1 MEEILKAYYADEA
14 KKLHN
19 LVDKIVSKKF
29 GGTRGKDMDSYY
41 SSANEVMADIVKKH
55 RYDPSKGKFEQ
66 FLRGSLAKAFI
77 DDYKYDNRDKR
88 RTKIEIEEEENGKIQ
103 KKKVPV
109 PDIYLD
115 APAGE
120 KMDCTIGDMLPSGFD
135 MEAALPEMAEG
146 VYSETVGEFM
156 DNLSGQQKQICSL
169 IMEGYTPG
177 EIQEKLGITGKEYRK
192 SWDSITSYENKRL
205 LYKEIETGSLNSCGM
220 EDCGMGEV
228 KILSTQDMEESY
240 KNISYSIESISK
252 KMRKKQIRD
261 NHILQRY
268 SGQWKS
274 FAKSEL
280 VSDILRG
287 KSLTQIIISE
297 ENRGGVRMKWLIDG
311 KQRCT
316 TLDEFLHDGF
326 AISKNIKNYNIVY
339 KVNKTDENGNEILN
353 EEGFNKTEDRV
364 FDIRGKKFSQLPEE
378 LQEIYKD
385 RQIPVLYNMDCTKK
399 DIAEDIARYNR
410 SRPMNKAQSG
420 WLDLDEDFAEL
431 VYSIEKMAFFQPDFA
446 GSSYTKN
453 TKISSA
459 ARRIIIEGIMVS
471 DFIDGFGSFDKM
483 CQFLSEEACDSNFT
497 DFYVLVERLT
507 AVCNSEVS
515 VLFNTANSFL
525 WFGLF
530 SRFTQLGT
538 DMEDKKFTGFMEEF
552 IKSLHSK
559 KINGESYDDIL
570 ENNKNTKNKD
580 VVKHKMEHL
589 EKLMY
594 GYLGIVNLDEDR
606 TDDENIVTEDTE
618 TPVQDI
624 DVPVT
629 DEKTFIMENVGTSQ
643 EELDQCMEIY
653 KEALGILTS
662 FTVKTGSKLL
672 DKENRLSLLAMVAYS
687 YKESVNLNGW
697 LVEYAK
703 THNTYFKDQKKNY
716 IYMKEDFIKY
726 MDRQKRIEREAV

>member
-1 MEEILKAYYADEA
+1 
-14 KKLHN
+14 
-19 LVDKIVSKKF
+19 
-29 GGTRGKDMDSYY
+29 
-41 SSANEVMADIVKKH
+41 
-55 RYDPSKGKFEQ
+55 
-66 FLRGSLAKAFI
+66 
-77 DDYKYDNRDKR
+77 
-88 RTKIEIEEEENGKIQ
+88 
-103 KKKVPV
+103 
-109 PDIYLD
+109 
-115 APAGE
+115 
-120 KMDCTIGDMLPSGFD
+120 
-135 MEAALPEMAEG
+135 
-146 VYSETVGEFM
+146 
-156 DNLSGQQKQICSL
+156 
-169 IMEGYTPG
+169 
-177 EIQEKLGITGKEYRK
+177 
-192 SWDSITSYENKRL
+192 
-205 LYKEIETGSLNSCGM
+205 
-220 EDCGMGEV
+220 
-228 KILSTQDMEESY
+228 
-240 KNISYSIESISK
+240 
-252 KMRKKQIRD
+252 
-261 NHILQRY
+261 
-268 SGQWKS
+268 
-274 FAKSEL
+274 
-280 VSDILRG
+280 
-287 KSLTQIIISE
+287 
-297 ENRGGVRMKWLIDG
+297 
-311 KQRCT
+311 
-316 TLDEFLHDGF
+316 
-326 AISKNIKNYNIVY
+326 
-339 KVNKTDENGNEILN
+339 
-353 EEGFNKTEDRV
+353 
-364 FDIRGKKFSQLPEE
+364 
-378 LQEIYKD
+378 
-385 RQIPVLYNMDCTKK
+385 MDCTKK

>member
-507 AVCNSEVS
+507 SVCNREVS
-515 VLFNTANSFL
+515 GLFNTANSFL

-538 DMEDKKFTGFMEEF
+538 GIEDKRFVEFMEEF
-552 IKSLHSK
+552 IKALHSK

>member
-1 MEEILKAYYADEA
+1 MEEILEIYYADEA

-507 AVCNSEVS
+507 SVCNREVS
-515 VLFNTANSFL
+515 GLFNTANSFL

-538 DMEDKKFTGFMEEF
+538 GIEDKRFVEFMEEF
-552 IKSLHSK
+552 IKALHSK

>member
-1 MEEILKAYYADEA
+1 MEEILEIYYADEA

>member
-1 MEEILKAYYADEA
+1 MEEILEIYYADEA

-538 DMEDKKFTGFMEEF
+538 GIEDKRFVEFMEEF
-552 IKSLHSK
+552 IKALHSK

>member
-538 DMEDKKFTGFMEEF
+538 GIEDKRFVEFMEEF
-552 IKSLHSK
+552 IKALHSK

>member
-1 MEEILKAYYADEA
+1 MEEILKAYYTDEA

-41 SSANEVMADIVKKH
+41 SSANEVMADIVKNH

-88 RTKIEIEEEENGKIQ
+88 RTKIEVETEEDGELR
-103 KKKVPV
+103 KKKIPV

-115 APAGE
+115 APIREDG
-120 KMDCTIGDMLPSGFD
+120 DCTIGDMLPSGFD

-287 KSLTQIIISE
+287 KSITQIIISE

-459 ARRIIIEGIMVS
+459 ARRIIIEGIMAS

-507 AVCNSEVS
+507 SVCNREVS
-515 VLFNTANSFL
+515 GLFNTANSFL

-538 DMEDKKFTGFMEEF
+538 GTEDKRFIGFMEEF

-606 TDDENIVTEDTE
+606 TDNKEIAAADAETFIQDTR
-618 TPVQDI
+618 TT
-624 DVPVT
+624 VT
-629 DEKTFIMENVGTSQ
+629 DEKTFILENVGTTQ

-662 FTVKTGSKLL
+662 FTVEPGSKLL

-726 MDRQKRIEREAV
+726 MDRQKRTEREAG

>member
-1 MEEILKAYYADEA
+1 MEEILEIYYADEA

-41 SSANEVMADIVKKH
+41 SSANEVMADIVKNH
-55 RYDPSKGKFEQ
+55 RYDPSKGNFEQ
-66 FLRGSLAKAFI
+66 FLRSSLAKAFI

-88 RTKIEIEEEENGKIQ
+88 RAKIEIETEENGKIQ

-115 APAGE
+115 APVRENEGYTA
-120 KMDCTIGDMLPSGFD
+120 GDMLPSGFD
-135 MEAALPEMAEG
+135 MEAALPGMAEC

-177 EIQEKLGITGKEYRK
+177 EIQEELGITAREYRE
-192 SWDSITSYENKRL
+192 SWQVITSYENKRL
-205 LYKEIETGSLNSCGM
+205 LYKEIETGSLRGCGM

-228 KILSTQDMEESY
+228 KMLSTQDMEESY

-326 AISKNIKNYNIVY
+326 AVSKNIKNYNIVY

-420 WLDLDEDFAEL
+420 WLDLDEGFAEL
-431 VYSIEKMAFFQPDFA
+431 VYSIEKMPFFQPGFV

-459 ARRIIIEGIMVS
+459 ARRIIIEGIMAS
-471 DFIDGFGSFDKM
+471 DFIDEFGSFDKM

-497 DFYVLVERLT
+497 DFYVLVERLA
-507 AVCNSEVS
+507 AVCNREVS
-515 VLFNTANSFL
+515 VLFNTAGSFL

-530 SRFTQLGT
+530 SRFSQLGA
-538 DMEDKKFTGFMEEF
+538 EDKKFTGFMEEF
-552 IKSLHSK
+552 IRSLHSK

-580 VVKHKMEHL
+580 VVKHKMGHL
-589 EKLMY
+589 EKLML
-594 GYLGIVNLDEDR
+594 GYLGIINMEENGTDNEGIAAADAETFIQDTR
-606 TDDENIVTEDTE
+606 TT
-618 TPVQDI
+618 
-624 DVPVT
+624 VT
-629 DEKTFIMENVGTSQ
+629 DEKTFIMENVGTNQ
-643 EELDQCMEIY
+643 EELDQCLEIY
-653 KEALGILTS
+653 KDALGILTS
-662 FTVKTGSKLL
+662 FTVEPGSKLL

-697 LVEYAK
+697 LQEYARK
-703 THNTYFKDQKKNY
+703 HDTYIKDQKKNY
-716 IYMKEDFIKY
+716 IYMREDFIKY
-726 MDRQKRIEREAV
+726 INREEKLQREAG

>member
-1 MEEILKAYYADEA
+1 MEEILEIYYADEA

-589 EKLMY
+589 EKLMC
-594 GYLGIVNLDEDR
+594 GYLGIVNFDENR
-606 TDDENIVTEDTE
+606 ADDENIVTEDTE

-629 DEKTFIMENVGTSQ
+629 DEKTFILENVGTTQ
-643 EELDQCMEIY
+643 EEPDQCMEIY